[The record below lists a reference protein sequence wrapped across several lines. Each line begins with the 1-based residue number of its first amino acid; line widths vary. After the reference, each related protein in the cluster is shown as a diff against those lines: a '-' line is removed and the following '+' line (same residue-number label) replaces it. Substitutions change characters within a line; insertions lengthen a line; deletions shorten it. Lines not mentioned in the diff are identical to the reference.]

1 MHSLEFT
8 SCIEAERCPE
18 IQIPYELVRRHWTVL
33 ALDLGENQPGGIAI
47 VKPPEVDLIL
57 E

>member
-1 MHSLEFT
+1 MYSLEL
-8 SCIEAERCPE
+8 SSSIEAERCPE
-18 IQIPYELVRRHWTVL
+18 VQIPYELVRCLWTVL

-47 VKPPEVDLIL
+47 VKTPEADLIL